1 MNRARVGVKP
11 AENRTVLTTRGNV
24 WKIVETIVQ
33 ADRESAEFTEEL
45 AANLRQS
52 SDLKSLRE
60 AWTFVKT
67 HVRYVR
73 DRAGME
79 TVKSPGKTWADQKG
93 DCKSFSV
100 FIGSL
105 LQNWGIPYVYR
116 VAFYDPQNPQSGHIY
131 PVALLDGKQ
140 IPVDAVH
147 TRFGEEARYWKAYD
161 IQPATGQRTRIA
173 GAARPGQLWI
183 IAAALAAILIAR

>member
-1 MNRARVGVKP
+1 MIRARVRP
-11 AENRTVLTTRGNV
+11 AENRTVVKTRGNV

-45 AANLRQS
+45 ARDLRQP
-52 SDLKSLRE
+52 SDLKSLQE
-60 AWTFVKT
+60 AWKFVKT

-73 DRAGME
+73 DRAGRE
-79 TVKSPGKTWADQKG
+79 TIKSPGKTWADQKG

-100 FIGSL
+100 FVGSL

-116 VAFYDPQNPQSGHIY
+116 VAFYDPKNPQSGHIY
-131 PVALLDGKQ
+131 PVALLDGKE

-147 TRFGEEARYWKAYD
+147 TRFGEEAPYWKAYD
-161 IQPATGQRTRIA
+161 VKPGTGERTRLSGSA
-173 GAARPGQLWI
+173 GAGKGWI
-183 IAAALAAILIAR
+183 IAAVLAAILIAR